1 MHPAK
6 HGQPCSELFMVSVRR
21 AARTEV
27 GGSILQADR
36 ALLPF
41 AAVNWGAV
49 IQDTHKL
56 WASSNSGHLQIMM
69 GSVNTFVI
77 NG

>member
-6 HGQPCSELFMVSVRR
+6 HGQPCSELFMASVRR

-41 AAVNWGAV
+41 AAVNWG
-49 IQDTHKL
+49 
-56 WASSNSGHLQIMM
+56 GR
-69 GSVNTFVI
+69 
-77 NG
+77 